1 MGNEDAGNLNM
12 ASAGSIVQGRHF
24 GVWVLDIDVQALV
37 NVNFKSIGITDP
49 RDRVK
54 PRHDLL

>member
-1 MGNEDAGNLNM
+1 M
-12 ASAGSIVQGRHF
+12 
-24 GVWVLDIDVQALV
+24 LDIDVQALV

-54 PRHDLL
+54 PRLEKEMQTQEQKAKG